1 VTTERRSRAGK
12 RVGRRDV
19 ANCLL
24 SGILKENENRRDD
37 VDETAPM
44 DACAAC
50 MSTMNGGTLGARRT
64 RAFV

>member
-1 VTTERRSRAGK
+1 
-12 RVGRRDV
+12 V